1 LDHFTG
7 KVLRFFAETDVPR
20 NEGLRLIVAWPL
32 SFARCAKISFL
43 QVYELG

>member
-7 KVLRFFAETDVPR
+7 NSFAVFFAETDVPC
-20 NEGLRLIVAWPL
+20 NEGSLIVAWPL
-32 SFARCAKISFL
+32 PFARCAEISSL